1 MKNMNTMTLLAA
13 GTCAM
18 IAASAANAAVYYST
32 NFGTGYNPGA
42 LAGTNNVAN
51 EEGQNGWKQTGTVTA
66 TAPAVPVLN
75 AIQVSGGA
83 ALVGTSGQDV
93 YRAFDS
99 NASAVAGTT
108 LYVSASIKVTAA
120 QAGGDYFMF
129 VGQPSGTTSNFYGR
143 LFAKSTSGG
152 MLLGIQSTSGT
163 GSAVTYG
170 TAVLSLNQTYNVV
183 YAYDFVSGSL
193 NDTFT
198 MYIDPTSTN
207 RASLTSYVSAGW
219 LSTTGSEPTQLTEI
233 GLRQGSSGN
242 APTVSVY
249 SLAAGS
255 SLADV
260 GVVPAP
266 GAIAL
271 LGVAGLVGSRRRR

>member
-32 NFGTGYNPGA
+32 NFGTGYVNGN
-42 LAGTNNVAN
+42 LAGVAATAN
-51 EEGQNGWKQTGTVTA
+51 SEGQNGWKQVSTVNT
-66 TAPAVPVLN
+66 TP
-75 AIQVSGGA
+75 IQVGGGA

-93 YRAFDS
+93 WRAFDS
-99 NASAVAGTT
+99 SATATAGTT

-120 QAGGDYFMF
+120 QSGGDYFMF
-129 VGQPSGTTSNFYGR
+129 VGDPAGTTSNFYGR
-143 LFAKSTSGG
+143 LFAKSTAGG

-170 TAVLSLNQTYNVV
+170 TTVLSLNQTYNVV
-183 YAYDFVSGSL
+183 YAYDFVAGSL

-198 MYIDPTSTN
+198 MYVDPTSTN
-207 RASLTSYVSAGW
+207 RASLTSYVSAAW
-219 LSTTGSEPTQLTEI
+219 LSTSVAEPAQLTEI

-266 GAIAL
+266 GALAL
-271 LGVAGLVGSRRRR
+271 LGVAGLIGARRRR

>member
-18 IAASAANAAVYYST
+18 IAASAANAEVYYST
-32 NFGTGYNPGA
+32 NFGTGYTTGA
-42 LAGTNNVAN
+42 LVPGTIQAN
-51 EEGQNGWKQTGTVTA
+51 SAGQNEWKQTGENPST
-66 TAPAVPVLN
+66 P
-75 AIQVSGGA
+75 IQVTNGA
-83 ALVGTSGQDV
+83 AIIGTSGQDV
-93 YRAFDS
+93 YHAF
-99 NASAVAGTT
+99 NPTVYPTAGNT
-108 LYVSASIKVTAA
+108 LYYSASMKVTAA
-120 QAGGDYFMF
+120 QSTGDYFLF
-129 VGQPSGTTSNFYGR
+129 VGDPVGTTANFFGR

-152 MLLGIQSTSGT
+152 FLLGIQANGG
-163 GSAVTYG
+163 GSSAPVTYG
-170 TAVLSLNQTYNVV
+170 TLPLALSQTYNVV
-183 YAYDFVSGSL
+183 VAYDFATGAF
-193 NDTFT
+193 NDTFAV
-198 MYIDPTSTN
+198 YVDPNSTN

-219 LSTTGSEPTQLTEI
+219 LSTTQAEPSQLTEI
-233 GLRQGSSGN
+233 SLRQGSQSN

-266 GAIAL
+266 GALAL